1 MRKKKKYT
9 IILLFNRLICV
20 TIFVC
25 ILILLYIYCNTIPE
39 IIVYEEVEKA
49 ESHDNIKNEHIPLI
63 RINNLPI
70 KNITIDFFKDCKEL
84 SKDPDSR
91 RFLVIN
97 NNSINQWLPPLL
109 YSFPGSGNTWV
120 RLLIDWSTGVY
131 SGSFYFDK
139 SLLSILPGE
148 IKCDR
153 SVSVIKVH
161 PNLQSYKQLLNGG
174 IHYYITIKHLI
185 LNKIYDYYD
194 THLN

>member
-1 MRKKKKYT
+1 MRRKSKNTKSL
-9 IILLFNRLICV
+9 IFNRLICI
-20 TIFVC
+20 TISLC
-25 ILILLYIYCNTIPE
+25 MIILFYIYYKTIPE
-39 IIVYEEVEKA
+39 IIFYEEVETIETNNHKR
-49 ESHDNIKNEHIPLI
+49 EHIPLI
-63 RINNLPI
+63 RINNLPVP
-70 KNITIDFFKDCKEL
+70 NITVDFFKDCREF

-97 NNSINQWLPPLL
+97 NNSISQWSPPLL

-131 SGSFYFDK
+131 SGSFYYDK

-161 PNLQSYKQLLNGG
+161 PTLQSYKQLLNGG
-174 IHYYITIKHLI
+174 KYIHLF
-185 LNKIYDYYD
+185 N
-194 THLN
+194 NFN

>member
-1 MRKKKKYT
+1 MKKKRKNKILS
-9 IILLFNRLICV
+9 IINHLICITV
-20 TIFVC
+20 LLC
-25 ILILLYIYCNTIPE
+25 ILILFYIYNKTIPE
-39 IIVYEEVEKA
+39 IIVYEEVETIETYNNNNNNK
-49 ESHDNIKNEHIPLI
+49 NKNEYIPLI
-63 RINNLPI
+63 RINNLPVP
-70 KNITIDFFKDCKEL
+70 NITIDFFKDCKEL

-91 RFLVIN
+91 RFLTVN
-97 NNSINQWLPPLL
+97 NNSINQWSPPLL

-174 IHYYITIKHLI
+174 II
-185 LNKIYDYYD
+185 LLLY
-194 THLN
+194 